1 MLNVTA
7 VRPLGGARL
16 WLQFN
21 DGQKGEV
28 DLSAELEGAVFEPL
42 QEPAIFKSVIIDTTT
57 RTTVWPNGADF
68 APEFLASLLPQRV
81 SARP

>member
-1 MLNVTA
+1 MTLHSSRHQNECTVI
-7 VRPLGGARL
+7 V
-16 WLQFN
+16 F
-21 DGQKGEV
+21 EV

-42 QEPAIFKSVIIDTTT
+42 QEPAIFASVTIDTTT